1 MSQLSDENS
10 PGPSPTQ
17 PSIFSAELRS
27 PTVPSSISQADTVLT
42 GRTHYTANTGGR
54 ARQSWRNSIN
64 GFWRT
69 SSFLSNDN
77 NRSTAYRS
85 NSVAENSTH
94 KTVSPISRTTTR
106 LPAIELPASP
116 VAGPEEPRSF
126 FDSES
131 ESDGEPVISRASS
144 VRTQRP
150 HLITHNST
158 ASGRSLR
165 VYGASPRPSVNA
177 GSSLDRAQ
185 KAPGSLYTL
194 YDLTPQAQRDDPEET
209 RPGPSISKAQQLLGI
224 PLKNLVD
231 LTPAVE
237 GADPVESPGGPAQ
250 ALEALTANALDVA
263 STTALASTPSSKS
276 DQSNM
281 PASIIEIPN
290 TPSRVEALSTL
301 PTTMGGF
308 GTLRMPHS
316 HVPEAGP
323 VDDHQTTSSR
333 QPETS
338 AKDGLRSN
346 PIQESEISRLHR
358 AISAPPL
365 PFRHPHRKVTIRPL
379 DLEAAGEYR
388 LRQSVV
394 STPYPKRAGSLA
406 VDAVSP
412 LSALA
417 STKISQALPPTSE
430 ERDRFPSPARTEVLY
445 LELAVA
451 RHPSMTTLVQIT
463 IPDRSAY
470 DDEALFTVLR
480 KSYSQTLLG
489 LTHYL
494 VTARTLCSVTFT
506 DPMFEAPNFLRHLN
520 SPKLGRKR
528 KTWLRWL
535 REHQVKLHNGS
546 ISTGGSEKSVS
557 SRSPASTPRMP
568 FFKMHKAHPRL
579 TFHFEFSLPK
589 IGLVV
594 IVIMVVSGLAAI
606 SWVLFG
612 VPGLAVGQN
621 HNKLI
626 MPLEKWQVDAQ
637 ARVLTGLVLGVLVAL
652 LGTLGGAGWVAG
664 SWLLL

>member
-1 MSQLSDENS
+1 MNEEGS
-10 PGPSPTQ
+10 PGPSPSR

-27 PTVPSSISQADTVLT
+27 PTIPSSYSQADTVLT

-69 SSFLSNDN
+69 ASFLSNDN
-77 NRSTAYRS
+77 NRSPANRS
-85 NSVAENSTH
+85 NSAAENSTY
-94 KTVSPISRTTTR
+94 KPLSPVSRPTTR

-116 VAGPEEPRSF
+116 LAGREEPRSF

-144 VRTQRP
+144 VRAQRP
-150 HLITHNST
+150 QLVTHNST
-158 ASGRSLR
+158 ASGHSLR
-165 VYGASPRPSVNA
+165 VYGASPRPSANT
-177 GSSLDRAQ
+177 GSSLNRALGT
-185 KAPGSLYTL
+185 PGSLYTL

-237 GADPVESPGGPAQ
+237 EAGPLENPGGPAQ
-250 ALEALTANALDVA
+250 ALEALTANALDAA

-276 DQSNM
+276 DQSCT
-281 PASIIEIPN
+281 PASIIEIPT
-290 TPSRVEALSTL
+290 TPSRIEALSTL
-301 PTTMGGF
+301 PSTMGGF

-316 HVPEAGP
+316 HVPVAEP
-323 VDDHQTTSSR
+323 VDDHQTTSSC

-338 AKDGLRSN
+338 TKDGLRSD

-365 PFRHPHRKVTIRPL
+365 PFRHPHRKVTIRTL

-406 VDAVSP
+406 VDAISP

-417 STKISQALPPTSE
+417 SNKISQASLPTSE
-430 ERDRFPSPARTEVLY
+430 AHDRFPSPARTEVLY

-451 RHPSMTTLVQIT
+451 RHPFMTTLVQIT
-463 IPDRSAY
+463 VPDRSTY

-489 LTHYL
+489 LAQYL
-494 VTARTLCSVTFT
+494 VTARTLRSVSFT

-535 REHQVKLHNGS
+535 REHQVKPHNGS
-546 ISTGGSEKSVS
+546 SSIGGSEKSVS
-557 SRSPASTPRMP
+557 FQSPASTPRMP
-568 FFKMHKAHPRL
+568 FFKMHKARPRL

-589 IGLVV
+589 IALVV
-594 IVIMVVSGLAAI
+594 VGVMVMSGLAAI
-606 SWVLFG
+606 LWVLFG
-612 VPGLAVGQN
+612 VPGLAAGQS
-621 HNKLI
+621 HNKI
-626 MPLEKWQVDAQ
+626 VMPLKKWQLDAQ
-637 ARVLTGLVLGVLVAL
+637 ARVLTGLVLGVFIAL
-652 LGTLGGAGWVAG
+652 LGTLVGAGWVAG